1 MEYYKYNNFEL
12 QQDLNSYQ
20 NKNGDK
26 ELRNLETDELY
37 KLKLKTIVDL
47 DNLKKYRA
55 EIMFTDHNEEFI
67 SLNNDYNYYYFYIIL
82 IIIIIMFF

>member
-55 EIMFTDHNEEFI
+55 EIMFTDHNVEFI
-67 SLNNDYNYYYFYIIL
+67 SLNNDYKYYYYYIIL